1 MRIATTTIYKQGA
14 AELQRHSSVQAK
26 LQNQLSTGRRV
37 LTPADDPISSAKI
50 LDVTQAQELNKQYA
64 VNSQTADSAMRLSES
79 TLQQVTDLLHD
90 IYSLAV
96 KAGNPSQTLAEKK
109 LLDSELQGQYQEMM
123 SLANATDG
131 GGSYLFSGFKGST
144 QPFSE
149 TSFGNVTYAG
159 DDGQRQ
165 MQISGSRQIPVSES
179 GYQIF
184 QAGRTGNGNFVSSA
198 NAVAPGN
205 TGSGVIS
212 PGEVVDITK
221 WNNPAHSQK
230 FKIEF
235 KSVDDPAKP
244 GKPVIAYDIIDNQ
257 AMLAD
262 GVTANPNFNKSA
274 IDGYNYTAGARPAV
288 PGALNNYPR
297 AYVPGGDIVFKNL
310 ASDPVGVPPVAP
322 WDYGI
327 KMNVTGQPSVVIG
340 PLGTNPAPTGPVSSG
355 VTDSFNVDPSR
366 NNGDIFQTMKVFS
379 DALNTYQT
387 SPTGMANFQNQL
399 NTVLQNTSNM
409 LTNVLSSQGNLG
421 ARMIETQSVQDTN
434 GDLKVQYGQ
443 TLSQLQDLDYST
455 ALSDFSLTQTLL
467 EASRKSFS
475 QVQGLSLFQYIS

>member
-79 TLQQVTDLLHD
+79 TLQQVTELLHD

-96 KAGNPSQTLAEKK
+96 SAGNPSQTVAEKK
-109 LLDSELQGQYQEMM
+109 LIDAQLQGQYKEMM

-131 GGSYLFSGFKGST
+131 VGAYLFSGFKGST

-159 DDGQRQ
+159 DDGQRL

-184 QAGRTGNGNFVSSA
+184 QAGRTGNGSFVSSA
-198 NAVAPGN
+198 NSVAPGN
-205 TGSGVIS
+205 SGSGIVS
-212 PGEVVDITK
+212 PGEVVDVTK

-230 FKIEF
+230 FKLEF
-235 KSVDDPAKP
+235 QSVNDPANP
-244 GKPVIAYDIIDNQ
+244 GKPVISYDLIDNQ
-257 AMLAD
+257 PLLAD
-262 GVTANPNFNKSA
+262 GVTANTNFNKSL
-274 IDGYNYTAGARPAV
+274 IDGHDYTAGVRAAI
-288 PGALNNYPR
+288 PGQLNNYPR
-297 AYVPGGDIVFKNL
+297 PYVPGGDIQFKNL
-310 ASDPVGVPPVAP
+310 ATDPVGVPPVAA

-327 KMNVTGQPSVVIG
+327 KMNVTGQPSTVVG
-340 PLGTNPAPTGPVSSG
+340 PLGSSATPTGIVSSG
-355 VTDSFNVDPSR
+355 VLDSFNVDPSR

-379 DALNTYQT
+379 DALNNYQT
-387 SPTGMANFQNQL
+387 SPTGMANFHNQL
-399 NTVLQNTSNM
+399 NAVLQNTSNM
-409 LTNVLSSQGNLG
+409 LTNVLSSNGSFG
-421 ARMIETQSVQDTN
+421 AKMVETQSVQDTN

-475 QVQGLSLFQYIS
+475 QVQGLSLFQYIN

>member
-37 LTPADDPISSAKI
+37 LTPADDPISSAKA
-50 LDVTQAQELNKQYA
+50 LDVTQAKELNEQYA
-64 VNSQTADSAMRLSES
+64 VNSKTADSAMRLSES
-79 TLQQVTDLLHD
+79 TMQQVTDLLHD

-96 KAGNPSQTLAEKK
+96 SAGNPSQTIAEKK
-109 LLDSELQGQYQEMM
+109 LLDAQLQGQYKEMM

-131 GGSYLFSGFKGST
+131 AGSYLFSGFKGTT

-149 TSFGNVTYAG
+149 TSFGNVQYFG

-165 MQISGSRQIPVSES
+165 VQISGSRQIPVSES
-179 GYQIF
+179 GYQMF
-184 QAGRTGNGNFVSSA
+184 QASRTGNGSFVSSA
-198 NAVAPGN
+198 NSVAPGN
-205 TGSGVIS
+205 SGSGVIS
-212 PGEVVDITK
+212 PGEVVDVTK
-221 WNNPAHSQK
+221 WNDPAHSQK
-230 FKIEF
+230 FKVQF
-235 KSVDDPAKP
+235 QSVNDPANP
-244 GKPVIAYDIIDNQ
+244 GKPVIAYDLIDNQ
-257 AMLAD
+257 PLLAD
-262 GVTANPNFNKSA
+262 GVTANTNFNKS
-274 IDGYNYTAGARPAV
+274 IVDGYDYTAVPIRPAI
-288 PGALNNYPR
+288 PGTLNNYPR
-297 AYVPGGDIVFKNL
+297 AYLSGSDIEFKKL
-310 ASDPVGVPPVAP
+310 ATDPVAMPA

-327 KMNVTGQPSVVIG
+327 KMSVSGKPSVVIG
-340 PLGTNPAPTGPVSSG
+340 ALGASAAPTGSVSSG
-355 VTDSFNVDPSR
+355 TVDSFNVDPSR

-399 NTVLQNTSNM
+399 NSVLQNTSNM
-409 LTNVLSSQGNLG
+409 LTNILTAQGGMG
-421 ARMIETQSVQDTN
+421 AKMKETESVQNTN